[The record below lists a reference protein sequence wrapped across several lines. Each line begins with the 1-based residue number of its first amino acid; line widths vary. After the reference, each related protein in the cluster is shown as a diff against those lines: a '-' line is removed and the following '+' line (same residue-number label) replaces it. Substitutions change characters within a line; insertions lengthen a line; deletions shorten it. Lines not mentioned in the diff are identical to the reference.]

1 MKRAALLVGSS
12 LVVGI
17 ALGVIGTG
25 VLTAQQEP
33 VKRTELLKTDLVG
46 TEGKEAFLNLTEIAP
61 GAKVGKHYHPSQAF
75 FYVLE
80 GSGIWE
86 LEGQPPFTRK
96 QGGVFYE
103 EPKQVHSLKNAST
116 SAPLKVLTC
125 VIGEKGQPRTVPVK

>member
-1 MKRAALLVGSS
+1 MKRAALLVSSS
-12 LVVGI
+12 LVAGI

-33 VKRTELLKTDLVG
+33 AKRTVLLKSDLVG
-46 TEGKEAFLNLTEIAP
+46 IEGKEASLNLTEYAP
-61 GAKVGKHYHPSQAF
+61 GASSGKHYHPSHTF
-75 FYVLE
+75 LYVLE

-86 LEGQPPFTRK
+86 LEGQPPVTRK

-103 EPKQVHSLKNAST
+103 QPKLVHDIKNAST
-116 SAPLKVLTC
+116 TAPLKLLAC

>member
-33 VKRTELLKTDLVG
+33 VKRRVLLNTDLVG
-46 TEGKEAFLNLTEIAP
+46 MEGKEASLRLAEVAP
-61 GAKVGKHYHPSQAF
+61 GGSSGKHYHPGYTLLYF
-75 FYVLE
+75 LE

-86 LEGQPPFTRK
+86 TEGQPPVTLK
-96 QGGVFYE
+96 QGDVYYE
-103 EPKQVHSLKNAST
+103 PPGQVHTAKNAST
-116 SAPLKVLTC
+116 TAPLKTLAC
-125 VIGEKGQPRTVPVK
+125 VIGEKGQPLAVPVK